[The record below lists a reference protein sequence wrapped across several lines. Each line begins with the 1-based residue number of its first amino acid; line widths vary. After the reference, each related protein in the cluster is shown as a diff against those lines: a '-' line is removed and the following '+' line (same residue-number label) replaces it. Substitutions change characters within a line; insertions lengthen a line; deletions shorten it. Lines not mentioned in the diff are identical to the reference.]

1 MSPSTKMIEKLKQGI
16 HSLDKGV
23 EAKPDESDD
32 EPLSYFIDH
41 LTPAMIE
48 EARTQLNETDET
60 RPKAMEEFKKLIEKE
75 KKLVSIMDE
84 DFLIAFLRARK
95 FNVKKAFK
103 LLQNYWQFRKEYR
116 YIYDETD
123 AESVMKLILKPI
135 LGVLRYRDRKGRV
148 VLVFKVGLW
157 DPEID
162 VFEQVFRAVTGVLIH
177 SSSYEATQ
185 VCGYRIIFDLRGLS
199 WKQMKMCTP
208 SNMMLLV
215 RSTQYCF
222 PARYKGIHII
232 SENKLFNIVWA
243 IACPFLTQKL
253 KTRIMYHGTD
263 PSPLVD
269 YIHPSILPVEFGG
282 QAEPF
287 ENSKWKDILIACT
300 DLVVRQLDYG
310 YKD

>member
-1 MSPSTKMIEKLKQGI
+1 FLEVSPSSQKCALTKKNTLKYSESLDFLSKEVIMSPSTKMIEKLKQGI

-148 VLVFKVGLW
+148 VLVFKDSGI
-157 DPEID
+157 PKSM
-162 VFEQVFRAVTGVLIH
+162 
-177 SSSYEATQ
+177 SSNRCS
-185 VCGYRIIFDLRGLS
+185 
-199 WKQMKMCTP
+199 
-208 SNMMLLV
+208 
-215 RSTQYCF
+215 
-222 PARYKGIHII
+222 
-232 SENKLFNIVWA
+232 
-243 IACPFLTQKL
+243 
-253 KTRIMYHGTD
+253 
-263 PSPLVD
+263 
-269 YIHPSILPVEFGG
+269 G
-282 QAEPF
+282 Q
-287 ENSKWKDILIACT
+287 
-300 DLVVRQLDYG
+300 
-310 YKD
+310 